1 MEERFA
7 NNPSLLEI
15 AKTDC
20 FFVLGDVYRLVA
32 SSWIVINEYVNRELA
47 TIEYILEKEE
57 PTFRNLEVYLKDLYI
72 YRRRVTRYHELITQA
87 KEQCTTR
94 GQQSWSHDLTSKLAL
109 ENATDVESD
118 FIYLQ
123 DKALATS
130 RRIEKDIDLLTA
142 LVSIGEG
149 KQALD
154 ENHALTR
161 LSLLAMV
168 FLPFSTVATIF
179 SIQGGF
185 GPGEGMFWLF
195 WVIAIALTGFILCLS
210 ALYYGIGVSVLKRFG
225 EVLSVKKWWKK
236 LNWSR

>member
-1 MEERFA
+1 LKERLS
-7 NNPSLLEI
+7 NDPSFLES
-15 AKTDC
+15 ARSDC

-32 SSWIVINEYVNRELA
+32 SNWIVINEYVNRELA

-57 PTFRNLEVYLKDLYI
+57 PTFRDLEVYLKDLYI

-87 KEQCTTR
+87 KEQCATR
-94 GQQSWSHDLTSKLAL
+94 GQQSWSHDATSKLAL
-109 ENATDVESD
+109 ENAQDTEGD

-123 DKALATS
+123 DKVLATS
-130 RRIEKDIDLLTA
+130 RRIEKNINLLTA

-161 LSLLAMV
+161 LSFLAMV

-185 GPGEGMFWLF
+185 GPGEGMFWMF
-195 WVIAIALTGFILCLS
+195 WVIAIALTGFILILS
-210 ALYYGIGVSVLKRFG
+210 GLYYGIGISMLKRVG
-225 EVLSVKKWWKK
+225 GALRLSKCSKK
-236 LNWSR
+236 SR